1 MLSRKIIAASIT
13 GSLFSVMLGLIA
25 ADPFAG
31 EVNSAGDY
39 FQGVILSI
47 PFYLLYSFPVILVYG
62 TVTSVIS
69 DCIVLFFS
77 NHTNRKLE
85 FYISLLLHLL
95 FGLILLGLS
104 LAAAVLFFVT
114 DIVLRRKQIGGWR
127 NALKSLCLP
136 VFIWIVFMGGVY
148 LMDVGG
154 ICVYCPSQP
163 MFVRTQ
169 WNSKMQISQYTI
181 PSIAHKLKSG

>member
-1 MLSRKIIAASIT
+1 MFARKIIAASIT

-31 EVNSAGDY
+31 EVNSAGEY
-39 FQGVILSI
+39 FQGATMSI

-62 TVTSVIS
+62 TVTSLIS
-69 DCIVLFFS
+69 DYIAIFIS
-77 NHTNRKLE
+77 NKTNRKLE
-85 FYISLLLHLL
+85 FYISLFLHLL

-114 DIVLRRKQIGGWR
+114 DNLLRRKQIGGWS

-136 VFIWIVFMGGVY
+136 VLIWIVLMGGVY
-148 LMDVGG
+148 LMDV
-154 ICVYCPSQP
+154 
-163 MFVRTQ
+163 
-169 WNSKMQISQYTI
+169 
-181 PSIAHKLKSG
+181 

>member
-1 MLSRKIIAASIT
+1 MLTRKIIAASIT
-13 GSLFSVMLGLIA
+13 GSLFAVMLGLIA

-31 EVNSAGDY
+31 EVNSAGEY
-39 FQGVILSI
+39 FQGVMMSI

-69 DCIVLFFS
+69 DCIALFIS
-77 NHTNRKLE
+77 NYTNRKLE

-104 LAAAVLFFVT
+104 LAAAVLFFVA

-136 VFIWIVFMGGVY
+136 VFIWVVFMGGVY
-148 LMDVGG
+148 LMDAGG
-154 ICVYCPSQP
+154 I
-163 MFVRTQ
+163 
-169 WNSKMQISQYTI
+169 
-181 PSIAHKLKSG
+181 

>member
-1 MLSRKIIAASIT
+1 
-13 GSLFSVMLGLIA
+13 MLGLIA

-31 EVNSAGDY
+31 EVNSSGEY
-39 FQGVILSI
+39 FQGVLMSI

-69 DCIVLFFS
+69 DCIALFIS

-114 DIVLRRKQIGGWR
+114 DIVLHRKQIGGWR
-127 NALKSLCLP
+127 NALKSLGLP
-136 VFIWIVFMGGVY
+136 VFIWILFMGGVY

-154 ICVYCPSQP
+154 I
-163 MFVRTQ
+163 
-169 WNSKMQISQYTI
+169 
-181 PSIAHKLKSG
+181 

>member
-1 MLSRKIIAASIT
+1 MLTRKIIAASIT
-13 GSLFSVMLGLIA
+13 GSLFAVMLGLIA
-25 ADPFAG
+25 ANPFAG
-31 EVNSAGDY
+31 EVNSAGEY
-39 FQGVILSI
+39 FQGVMMSI

-69 DCIVLFFS
+69 DCIALFIS
-77 NHTNRKLE
+77 NYTNRKLE

-127 NALKSLCLP
+127 NALRSLGLP
-136 VFIWIVFMGGVY
+136 VFIWIVLMGGVY
-148 LMDVGG
+148 LMDAGG
-154 ICVYCPSQP
+154 I
-163 MFVRTQ
+163 
-169 WNSKMQISQYTI
+169 
-181 PSIAHKLKSG
+181 

>member
-1 MLSRKIIAASIT
+1 MLARKIITASIA
-13 GSLFSVMLGLIA
+13 GSLFAVMLGLIA

-31 EVNSAGDY
+31 EVNSAGEY
-39 FQGVILSI
+39 FQGVLLSI

-69 DCIVLFFS
+69 DCIALFIS
-77 NHTNRKLE
+77 DKTNKKLE

-114 DIVLRRKQIGGWR
+114 DIVLRRKQIGGWI

-136 VFIWIVFMGGVY
+136 ILIWIVLMGGVY
-148 LMDVGG
+148 LMDV
-154 ICVYCPSQP
+154 
-163 MFVRTQ
+163 
-169 WNSKMQISQYTI
+169 
-181 PSIAHKLKSG
+181 

>member
-1 MLSRKIIAASIT
+1 
-13 GSLFSVMLGLIA
+13 MLGLIA

-31 EVNSAGDY
+31 EVNSAGEY
-39 FQGVILSI
+39 FQGVMLSI

-62 TVTSVIS
+62 TVTSAIS
-69 DCIVLFFS
+69 DYIALFIS
-77 NHTNRKLE
+77 YKTNKKLE
-85 FYISLLLHLL
+85 FYISLFLHLL

-114 DIVLRRKQIGGWR
+114 DIVLRRIQIGGWR
-127 NALKSLCLP
+127 DALRSLGLP

-154 ICVYCPSQP
+154 I
-163 MFVRTQ
+163 
-169 WNSKMQISQYTI
+169 
-181 PSIAHKLKSG
+181 

>member
-1 MLSRKIIAASIT
+1 MLARKIIAASIT
-13 GSLFSVMLGLIA
+13 GSLFSVMLGMIA

-104 LAAAVLFFVT
+104 LAAAV
-114 DIVLRRKQIGGWR
+114 
-127 NALKSLCLP
+127 
-136 VFIWIVFMGGVY
+136 
-148 LMDVGG
+148 
-154 ICVYCPSQP
+154 
-163 MFVRTQ
+163 
-169 WNSKMQISQYTI
+169 
-181 PSIAHKLKSG
+181 

>member
-1 MLSRKIIAASIT
+1 MLTRKIIAASIT
-13 GSLFSVMLGLIA
+13 GSLFAVMLGLIA
-25 ADPFAG
+25 ANPFAG
-31 EVNSAGDY
+31 EVNSAGEY
-39 FQGVILSI
+39 FQGVMMSI

-69 DCIVLFFS
+69 DCIALFIS
-77 NHTNRKLE
+77 NYTNRKLE

-127 NALKSLCLP
+127 NALRSLGLP
-136 VFIWIVFMGGVY
+136 VFIWIVLMGGVY

-154 ICVYCPSQP
+154 I
-163 MFVRTQ
+163 
-169 WNSKMQISQYTI
+169 
-181 PSIAHKLKSG
+181 

>member
-39 FQGVILSI
+39 FQGVILPI

-69 DCIVLFFS
+69 DFIVLFFS

-154 ICVYCPSQP
+154 I
-163 MFVRTQ
+163 
-169 WNSKMQISQYTI
+169 
-181 PSIAHKLKSG
+181 

>member
-1 MLSRKIIAASIT
+1 MLTTKIIAASIT
-13 GSLFSVMLGLIA
+13 GSLFAVMLGLIA
-25 ADPFAG
+25 ANPFAG
-31 EVNSAGDY
+31 EVNSAGEY
-39 FQGVILSI
+39 FQGVMMSI

-62 TVTSVIS
+62 TVTSVIT
-69 DCIVLFFS
+69 DCIALFIS
-77 NHTNRKLE
+77 NYTNRKLE

-127 NALKSLCLP
+127 NALRSLGLP
-136 VFIWIVFMGGVY
+136 VFIWIVLMGGVY

-154 ICVYCPSQP
+154 I
-163 MFVRTQ
+163 
-169 WNSKMQISQYTI
+169 
-181 PSIAHKLKSG
+181 

>member
-1 MLSRKIIAASIT
+1 MLARKIITASIA
-13 GSLFSVMLGLIA
+13 GSLFAVLLGLIA

-31 EVNSAGDY
+31 ELNSAGEY
-39 FQGVILSI
+39 FQGVMLSI

-69 DCIVLFFS
+69 DCISLFLS
-77 NHTNRKLE
+77 NHRNRKLE

-104 LAAAVLFFVT
+104 LAAAVLYFVT
-114 DIVLRRKQIGGWR
+114 DIVLRRKQIGGWS

-154 ICVYCPSQP
+154 I
-163 MFVRTQ
+163 
-169 WNSKMQISQYTI
+169 
-181 PSIAHKLKSG
+181 